1 VNLLLYIIIFLSVL
15 IVSNAMNKLFP
26 SLPTPLVQI
35 LLGIGLRFLLPIG
48 RFHLETEIFLALII
62 GPLLF
67 REAEESDVT
76 SILKHWKIVVYLI
89 FPVIF
94 LSTLSLGFLAHVL
107 WAVLPL
113 AACIAVGAALGPT
126 DLVAFASLSERFTF
140 PKRVENILKGEGL
153 LNDASG
159 LVAFQFALMAW
170 MTGTFSI
177 KQASFSLLIS
187 IIGGFIVGSF
197 TAFLNRQLQKL
208 LHTVRASDIAGEL
221 LLELSLPLLTFFLA
235 EEIHVS
241 GIIAVVVAGIFKA
254 SRFKRIT
261 LLEAQVDTVTDTIW
275 QTVTFMLNGAVFV
288 ILGIELETIAEPILK
303 SPVYDNLRLLLTIL
317 LLTIVLFATRFVM
330 IYGYYAYRTRRLKKK
345 LNKYMKDMLLL
356 TFSGVKGTVSIAT
369 ILLIP
374 SNLEQEYPLLLFLVA
389 GVTLL
394 SFLTGLVIL
403 PRLSKNKEE
412 SSDYL
417 MHIAILNDVVQELEE
432 DLKHTKVKAP
442 LYAAIDNY
450 HGRIENLILE
460 QEGRS
465 VQKDLTDL
473 QLLMLSIESDGL
485 EQAYE
490 ERKISNRV
498 YSIYQ
503 RYLWNMEQRI
513 NRNLASR
520 FTYFLISFFRM
531 TRLLLHEIVTFGS
544 TFRNWLNQDRAK
556 PSKAEREEIAE
567 LYLANTEVIIGSLEN
582 LKGVYNT
589 ALINF
594 LQDSRIRET
603 AIIESSAFI
612 ERVITRIK
620 PNNIK
625 EMLRGYYL
633 ERKIIFEYEHEKL
646 ISASYAKY
654 LRQNVNNLENYSLK
668 ETANTLPYDMMDYV
682 KQK

>member
-1 VNLLLYIIIFLSVL
+1 MNLLLYIIIFLSVL

-113 AACIAVGAALGPT
+113 AACIVVGAALGPT

-261 LLEAQVDTVTDTIW
+261 LLEAQVNIVTDTIW
-275 QTVTFMLNGAVFV
+275 QTVTFMLNGSVFV

-303 SPVYDNLRLLLTIL
+303 NPVYDNFWLLLTIL
-317 LLTIVLFATRFVM
+317 LLTIVLFAIRFVM
-330 IYGYYAYRTRRLKKK
+330 ISGFYFLRSLRLKKRMS
-345 LNKYMKDMLLL
+345 NYWRDMALL

-374 SNLEQEYPLLLFLVA
+374 TALEKKYPLLLFLVA

-394 SFLTGLVIL
+394 SFLTGLVVL
-403 PRLSKNKEE
+403 PRLSENKEE

-417 MHIAILNDVVQELEE
+417 MQIAILNDVVQELEKE
-432 DLKHTKVKAP
+432 LKHTKVKAP

-450 HGRIENLILE
+450 HGRIEHLILE
-460 QEGRS
+460 QEGKS

-490 ERKISNRV
+490 ERNISNRA

-503 RYLWNMEQRI
+503 RYLWSMEQRI

-520 FTYFLISFFRM
+520 LNYFLIVSFRIVRF
-531 TRLLLHEIVTFGS
+531 LLHEVFTLGS
-544 TFRNWLNQDRAK
+544 TFRNWLNQDRIN
-556 PSKAEREEIAE
+556 PSKTEKEEIAE
-567 LYLANTEVIIGSLEN
+567 LYLANTEVIISSLEN

-603 AIIESSAFI
+603 AIIESGAFI